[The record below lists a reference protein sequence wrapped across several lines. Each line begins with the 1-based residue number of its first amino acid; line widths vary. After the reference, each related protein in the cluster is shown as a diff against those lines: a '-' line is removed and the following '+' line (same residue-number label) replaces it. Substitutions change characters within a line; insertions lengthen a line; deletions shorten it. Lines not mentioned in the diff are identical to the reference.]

1 MMSMNF
7 LIQSQ
12 MKLYSYINFFG
23 NYSYINLIDKEA
35 GEVLEWKEH
44 LEILYTDQFR
54 LSSKAF
60 LDTCCVCVASSA
72 LEHWTMDTSQIQ
84 SSRTLYSEI
93 LNGSTNTPGCFI
105 IFHFFPPKSN
115 IFSVQF
121 DGVFLSNASQ

>member
-54 LSSKAF
+54 LS
-60 LDTCCVCVASSA
+60 
-72 LEHWTMDTSQIQ
+72 
-84 SSRTLYSEI
+84 
-93 LNGSTNTPGCFI
+93 
-105 IFHFFPPKSN
+105 
-115 IFSVQF
+115 
-121 DGVFLSNASQ
+121 